1 MLSMLLF
8 IFKAKWFCIHD
19 TSVMYE
25 EEEEEEK
32 EEEEEEE
39 EEVFSSSSKLS
50 GMFL

>member
-25 EEEEEEK
+25 EEEEEK